1 MKIVGIIAVIVVDG
15 VIVKRIQQH
24 IETPSAQ
31 LAKPV
36 I

>member
-1 MKIVGIIAVIVVDG
+1 MKIVGIIAVVIVDGIVV
-15 VIVKRIQQH
+15 KRVQQY
-24 IETPSAQ
+24 IEPPSTQ